1 MPSALTLGG
10 LLVALA
16 LHADAAP
23 PNPLY
28 TATVKL
34 PAAEARSGPSDDA
47 KMYPTNRLRQ
57 GDKVEVVRERD
68 DGWLE
73 IKPPS
78 GSFSW
83 INTRFLE
90 RRNQYIWVV
99 HGDPDA
105 PVPVLVGST
114 LIEAKPTV
122 SNTKVR
128 PGSQVVAMYEAKA
141 AEDGLWLPIE
151 PPPGEVRYLRADAV
165 ARDRPPESAAP
176 SPPTPGGTATDAQ
189 PAPATG
195 TGRFSIPPAAV
206 PTAAPVPP
214 PAGGG
219 SSDPRW
225 LEAQRLEQEGK
236 TAEAAE
242 KYRQLGQQVCSENHD
257 LAMQCFNRA
266 YFLRDAAQGGAASAG
281 QAIDARYGAAAG
293 DGRLH
298 PVPAGSSGPPPQ
310 TQQANYQARPD
321 PAAVG
326 PLLRSDPGQLRV
338 AGRGVDGKQT
348 YVLISGQGQLLMYI
362 TAQPGLDLGPYL
374 DRNVQVTGPLVYR
387 MDLRAYHMSAQQVTP
402 VP

>member
-10 LLVALA
+10 LLLALV

-23 PNPLY
+23 PDPLY
-28 TATVKL
+28 TATVKG
-34 PAAEARSGPSDDA
+34 PEALVRSGPSDDE
-47 KMYPTNRLRQ
+47 KMYPTGRLHQ
-57 GDKVEVVRERD
+57 GDKVEVVKERD

-90 RRNQYIWVV
+90 RRNQWIWIV
-99 HGDPDA
+99 HTDDDA
-105 PVPVLVGST
+105 PVPVLVGSA

-128 PGSQVVAMYEAKA
+128 RGSLVVARHKTIA
-141 AEDGLWLPIE
+141 AEDGVWLPIE
-151 PPPGEVRYLRADAV
+151 PPPGEVRYIRADAV
-165 ARDRPPESAAP
+165 VRDRPAEQAAP
-176 SPPTPGGTATDAQ
+176 SPATAAAPPPAPGGTPPDRP
-189 PAPATG
+189 PAPAAATG
-195 TGRFSIPPAAV
+195 GFRIPPSA
-206 PTAAPVPP
+206 
-214 PAGGG
+214 GG

-242 KYRQLGQQVCSENHD
+242 KYTQLAQQVCSENHD
-257 LAMQCFNRA
+257 LAMQCYNRA
-266 YFLRDAAQGGAASAG
+266 YFLREAAQGGAAPGG
-281 QAIDARYGAAAG
+281 QAVDARYGTAAG
-293 DGRLH
+293 DNRLH
-298 PVPAGSSGPPPQ
+298 PVAAATSGPPPQ

-348 YVLISGQGQLLMYI
+348 YVLISSQGRLLMYI
-362 TAQPGLDLGPYL
+362 TAQSGLDLEPYL
-374 DRNVQVTGPLVYR
+374 NRNVQVTGPLVYR
-387 MDLRAYHMSAQQVTP
+387 MDLRAYHMSAQQVAP